1 MFPHDSVNRVE
12 AESGSLANPFGREK
26 WLEDA
31 WLHFRRYARSAVTD
45 LDYDAIIILK
55 CPNIQIA
62 FAIHRVGCVVDQIC
76 PDLVQ
81 LTAEGAN

>member
-12 AESGSLANPFGREK
+12 AQASSLADPFGREK

-31 WLHFRRYARSAVTD
+31 WLYCRWYAGPAVTD
-45 LDYDAIIILK
+45 LDDDAIIVLK
-55 CPNIQIA
+55 RPNIQIA